1 MIYLAV
7 VSVVQSLN
15 HIQLFATPWTVVCQA
30 SLSIT
35 ISWSML
41 KLMSIESVM
50 LSSHLILCLPLLLPS
65 VFPASGSFPVSRLF
79 TSSGQS
85 VGAIVSASIL
95 PVNSHRWFSSGWTGL
110 ISLLSKDSQES
121 SPAPQFES
129 INSSALSFLYGPA
142 LTSVHDYWNI
152 SLTIWTL
159 ISQVM
164 SRLFNTL
171 SRFVIA
177 FLPRSK
183 RLLISYF
190 SFFNS
195 SFLLSFILF
204 SLNSDCYLE

>member
-1 MIYLAV
+1 
-7 VSVVQSLN
+7 
-15 HIQLFATPWTVVCQA
+15 
-30 SLSIT
+30 
-35 ISWSML
+35 
-41 KLMSIESVM
+41 M

-65 VFPASGSFPVSRLF
+65 VFPVSGSFPVSRLF

-85 VGAIVSASIL
+85 VGAIVSASLL
-95 PVNSHRWFSSGWTGL
+95 PVNIHSWFSSGLTGL

-129 INSSALSFLYGPA
+129 INSLALSFLYGPA

-177 FLPRSK
+177 FLLRSK
-183 RLLISYF
+183 GL
-190 SFFNS
+190 
-195 SFLLSFILF
+195 SFLGCGYHLQWFWSPRKSVSFHFFLF
-204 SLNSDCYLE
+204 CLPWSEYIKALYCHPAYLIYMQSISWETLD